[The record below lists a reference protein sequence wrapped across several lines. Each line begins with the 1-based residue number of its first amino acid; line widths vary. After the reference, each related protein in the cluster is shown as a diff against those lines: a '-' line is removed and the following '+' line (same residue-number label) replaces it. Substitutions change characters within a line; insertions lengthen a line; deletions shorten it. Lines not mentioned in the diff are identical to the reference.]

1 MDRKTPFRCFYQ
13 RMWESYFVDTFS
25 YVMNAWAL
33 LRLVIDTID
42 STVSPWKSHWIYFSS
57 EGGIPVCSISSGVPL
72 RAFQLGENNK
82 DNQKEHFSD
91 GMKGKKTHNLK
102 TAQALK
108 KVLSGLTYR

>member
-1 MDRKTPFRCFYQ
+1 
-13 RMWESYFVDTFS
+13 
-25 YVMNAWAL
+25 MNAWAL

-57 EGGIPVCSISSGVPL
+57 EGGIPVCSISSGVQQK
-72 RAFQLGENNK
+72 AFQLGEYNK